1 MTDTPMVIPEDLKEL
16 YDAAKGVEGIGLPI
30 PWAADRAIELID
42 RIARLVQENKML
54 RDSAHVRISD
64 DELLDLN
71 EKYGYFEFGDAQGAK
86 SRAFADDVAAL
97 TAYYNQNARS
107 EERIKNLEQA
117 LRELLH
123 WIYPRTGDPDHRC
136 AHFLDEVVIA
146 YQLLNDPSPFEAP
159 PKATQTKEGS

>member
-16 YDAAKGVEGIGLPI
+16 YDA
-30 PWAADRAIELID
+30 
-42 RIARLVQENKML
+42 
-54 RDSAHVRISD
+54 
-64 DELLDLN
+64 
-71 EKYGYFEFGDAQGAK
+71 
-86 SRAFADDVAAL
+86 
-97 TAYYNQNARS
+97 S